1 MGALGGNVL
10 NWATVKGRG
19 VGGFL
24 EELRRKK
31 RRGKGWWGRDRVVE
45 YGAGQ
50 PGSVV
55 KSSPGKVCIFSYSS
69 LFSPE
74 RKLSHLKT
82 LSAGWEG
89 GG

>member
-1 MGALGGNVL
+1 M
-10 NWATVKGRG
+10 
-19 VGGFL
+19 
-24 EELRRKK
+24 
-31 RRGKGWWGRDRVVE
+31 E

-55 KSSPGKVCIFSYSS
+55 KSSPGKVCIFSYSC